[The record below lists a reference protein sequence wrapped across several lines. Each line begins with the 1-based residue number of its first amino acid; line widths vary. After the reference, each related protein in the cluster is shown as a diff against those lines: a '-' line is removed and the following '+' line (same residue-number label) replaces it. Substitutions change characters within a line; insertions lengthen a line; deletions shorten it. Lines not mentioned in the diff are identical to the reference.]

1 MVKVKTEKIK
11 KIVKKV
17 LVKVKE
23 PQSKAKVNY
32 ICKTHF
38 YDEIKKYQKTM
49 IISRELGLILQILSK
64 KISHL
69 PSFRSYSKEEVED
82 MRTEGIIA
90 SMQAL
95 SKFNI
100 KRKNPFSYFTMTIIN
115 SFKQYLK
122 KKYKDDNFTLAI
134 IEDAYH
140 AENKLFIN
148 EVQGEIDKL
157 YKNRAIKNNNGYL
170 DDVLNNIEESGEM
183 ND

>member
-1 MVKVKTEKIK
+1 MKEQKVIKPKPKKVKAVKVLKTKPI
-11 KIVKKV
+11 
-17 LVKVKE
+17 
-23 PQSKAKVNY
+23 AKTNY
-32 ICKTHF
+32 ICKNHF
-38 YDEIKKYQKTM
+38 YNEIKKYQKVK
-49 IISRELGLILQILSK
+49 IISHELGLILQLLSK

-82 MRTEGIIA
+82 MRTEGVIS

-115 SFKQYLK
+115 AFKQYLK

-148 EVQGEIDKL
+148 EVQGEIDKI
-157 YKNRAIKNNNGYL
+157 YKDKAIKNNNGYL
-170 DDVLNNIEESGEM
+170 DDVLNNIEDSGEV
-183 ND
+183 